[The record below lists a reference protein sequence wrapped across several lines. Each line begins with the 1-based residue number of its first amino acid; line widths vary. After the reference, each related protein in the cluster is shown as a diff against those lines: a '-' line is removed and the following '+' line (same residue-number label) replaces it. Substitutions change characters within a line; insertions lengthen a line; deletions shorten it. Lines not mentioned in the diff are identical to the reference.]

1 MDAGS
6 RVPVFRRAKSFAAAG
21 LTTSLARML
30 PTSQRFLSAS
40 NLGCVRAIHSA
51 RDSLYI
57 GANLPL
63 VSSKGDTSEIE
74 QKEKDQQQPS
84 SSGSSCRVQGGAT
97 RGEAM
102 EGMPFKRLADYL
114 GEKMWPVLQEVKLE
128 DKKRRMEA
136 RNKNAAVFEPPSIPH
151 FLPLT
156 KWMAKS
162 QAVRE
167 TLVVDQANRQKAR
180 LSWYHP
186 DDTMVPRDWFR
197 GGLWED
203 LKYYR
208 PFMSKKE

>member
-1 MDAGS
+1 MES
-6 RVPVFRRAKSFAAAG
+6 IAAAG
-21 LTTSLARML
+21 LSTSLVRML
-30 PTSQRFLSAS
+30 PVSQRFLSAS

-63 VSSKGDTSEIE
+63 MNSKGNTSEIE

-84 SSGSSCRVQGGAT
+84 SSGSRVQGGSA
-97 RGEAM
+97 REGVM
-102 EGMPFKRLADYL
+102 EGMPFKRLAEYL
-114 GEKMWPVLQEVKLE
+114 GETMWPVLQEVKLD
-128 DKKRRMEA
+128 DKKRRVEA

-151 FLPLT
+151 FLPVT

-167 TLVVDQANRQKAR
+167 TLVVDEGNKRKAR

-208 PFMSKKE
+208 PFMSKKK